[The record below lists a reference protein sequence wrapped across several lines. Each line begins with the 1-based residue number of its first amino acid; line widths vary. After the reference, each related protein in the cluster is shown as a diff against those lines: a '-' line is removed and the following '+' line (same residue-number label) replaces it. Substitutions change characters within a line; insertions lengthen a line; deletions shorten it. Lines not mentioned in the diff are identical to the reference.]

1 MRTGEAKVK
10 VEKGTRAWWD
20 FLGWAGTGKT
30 DEEKKEDDKK
40 LRGGFIPK
48 ETTTLLHA
56 GEFVVDADTT
66 THIRDLLLN
75 INSAGTKGEIIN
87 VIRSYAEY
95 ETGADESPVTVVLPT
110 SMTNRSM
117 ILTAES
123 EGIVLGESLSSG
135 SGDSSMDLL
144 YKG

>member
-1 MRTGEAKVK
+1 MPMSKYSPKQKKIAKIATPRNKLTGA
-10 VEKGTRAWWD
+10 D
-20 FLGWAGTGKT
+20 Y
-30 DEEKKEDDKK
+30 KK

-117 ILTAES
+117 ITAES
-123 EGIVLGESLSSG
+123 EGIEIGGSSSG
-135 SGDSSMDLL
+135 SRDPSMDLL

>member
-1 MRTGEAKVK
+1 M
-10 VEKGTRAWWD
+10 WWD
-20 FLGWAGTGKT
+20 FLGWAGTGKRNLA
-30 DEEKKEDDKK
+30 KENNKK

-66 THIRDLLLN
+66 THIRDLLSN

-117 ILTAES
+117 ITAES
-123 EGIVLGESLSSG
+123 EGIVLGESSSG
-135 SGDSSMDLL
+135 SRDPSMDLL

>member
-1 MRTGEAKVK
+1 MFATGDRNLA
-10 VEKGTRAWWD
+10 
-20 FLGWAGTGKT
+20 
-30 DEEKKEDDKK
+30 EENNKK

-66 THIRDLLLN
+66 THIRDLLSN
-75 INSAGTKGEIIN
+75 INAAGTKDQVIN

-95 ETGADESPVTVVLPT
+95 ETGATDSPVTVVLPT
-110 SMTNRSM
+110 SMTKTLTFEQSM
-117 ILTAES
+117 S
-123 EGIVLGESLSSG
+123 EGMEIGGSPSG
-135 SGDSSMDLL
+135 GGDPSMDLL